1 MADLRDVWLA
11 LSTERVNTGL
21 MFVDDEEMGF
31 RVTCRMRPWKGSAQE
46 GRMILAGGRTPH
58 EALAYAYQGLF
69 EDRWLSLD
77 WRARASKVGVMV
89 ALVPRITSEFPRR
102 GSVLD
107 VDSLFGDEMVQST
120 FPEDLGPQN
129 GLQPVT
135 AETRTNKRGRSK

>member
-1 MADLRDVWLA
+1 VADLRDVWLA
-11 LSTERVNTGL
+11 LSTERVNTEL
-21 MFVDDEEMGF
+21 MFVDDEEIGF
-31 RVTCRMRPWKGSAQE
+31 LVTCRMRPWKGSAQE

-120 FPEDLGPQN
+120 LPEVNEPQN
-129 GLQPVT
+129 GLQPVSVGSS
-135 AETRTNKRGRSK
+135 TNKRGQAK